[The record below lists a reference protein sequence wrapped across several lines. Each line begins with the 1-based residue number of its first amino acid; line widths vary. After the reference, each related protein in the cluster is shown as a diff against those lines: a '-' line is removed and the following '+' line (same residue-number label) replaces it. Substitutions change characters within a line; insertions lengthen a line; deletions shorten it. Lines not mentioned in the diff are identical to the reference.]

1 MRKDNEKKNA
11 ESLRF
16 VVEHFEPE
24 AFNESKSWAALGLV
38 RRIGSIWTWRAG
50 AAAAVLLAGIAMWIF
65 NATKGVADGMVDITA
80 ETKGAYVLPDSSV
93 VTLARGSRM
102 HYDSE
107 NFGHNRLVEIEGKA
121 FLKAMPDKAHPFRVE
136 TGETEITVVGTE
148 FGIETF
154 DETTTEVYVISGC
167 VNVETNGHIASVTKG
182 CMAIASPA
190 GIEVEQNVSPNIA
203 TWATGQVEFDDTP
216 LSEAIKLIEEAFDV
230 KINAKRHSNDL
241 RISISYHGD
250 VEELIDV
257 MNRAYNL
264 DLTVEKK

>member
-16 VVEHFEPE
+16 VVEHFEPK
-24 AFNESKSWAALGLV
+24 AFNESESWKALGFIRKMTAL
-38 RRIGSIWTWRAG
+38 WAWRAG
-50 AAAAVLLAGIAMWIF
+50 AAAAVVLAGIAMWIF
-65 NATKGVADGMVDITA
+65 STTKSAADGTIDITA
-80 ETKGAYVLPDSSV
+80 EAKGTYVLPDSSV

-107 NFGHNRLVEIEGKA
+107 SFGRDRLVGIEGKA
-121 FLKAMPDKAHPFRVE
+121 FLRVTPDKAHPFRVE
-136 TGETEITVVGTE
+136 AGETEITVVGTE
-148 FGIETF
+148 FGIETL
-154 DETTTEVYVISGC
+154 DATTTEVYVTSGC
-167 VNVETNGHIASVTKG
+167 VNVEMNGHMASVTKG
-182 CMAIASPA
+182 CIAIATA
-190 GIEVEQNVSPNIA
+190 EGIEVMRNASPNIA

-216 LSEAIKLIEEAFDV
+216 LSEAIKLIEEAFEV

-241 RISISYHGD
+241 RISISYQGD

-264 DLTVEKK
+264 DLSVDNK